1 MIEHYRNEQV
11 FLTISGEL
19 VAFELSGKKEDGAFT
34 LSTLNKQHE
43 SDDHKTNYTGLLAL
57 SNVRIEIEEQLL

>member
-19 VAFELSGKKEDGAFT
+19 VTFELSGKKEDGAFT
-34 LSTLNKQHE
+34 LSTLNKHHE
-43 SDDHKTNYTGLLAL
+43 NDDHKTNYTGLLAL
-57 SNVRIEIEEQLL
+57 SNVRIEIEEQLS